1 MRFERA
7 SLHRRTRTLFPIT
20 VVAAFLLVASIA
32 GPSAAVSP
40 ITVEPVTTRA
50 VIPDQVA
57 GQLRIRQ
64 ADGSIKVINMPDLDR
79 VVTAKITIQPGAQ
92 FPWHTHA
99 GPVLVTIAQGEL
111 VYISSIGCSETT
123 YVVGQA
129 FVDSGHGHVHSAV
142 NRTGGETI
150 LYATFLE
157 ATASGPLTITEG
169 VTPPACAS

>member
-1 MRFERA
+1 M
-7 SLHRRTRTLFPIT
+7 HRRPRTLFPIT
-20 VVAAFLLVASIA
+20 MAAALLLVATFVA
-32 GPSAAVSP
+32 PSAAVSP

-50 VIPDQVA
+50 VLGGMVS
-57 GQLRIRQ
+57 GQLRIRM
-64 ADGSIKVINMPDLDR
+64 ADNSIKVINMPDLDR

-111 VYISSIGCSETT
+111 VYISSIGCTETT
-123 YVVGQA
+123 YGVGQA

-157 ATASGPLTITEG
+157 ATASGPLTITAG
-169 VTPPACAS
+169 VTPPDCAS